1 MTSGHRIALIGAPG
15 AGKTMVGRA
24 LADRLGVP
32 FVDVDAAIETQ
43 QGRLIREIFAD
54 SGEAHFRVLE
64 RDATVAALTGPGVV
78 AVGSGAVLTP
88 EVAEELRAATVIWL
102 KVSVPQAS
110 RRLGLNQAGVLVLG
124 NLRATL
130 IKQLTERT
138 PVYQNLATISV
149 DTDHVEVAAIVE
161 QLVAELKEDDR

>member
-1 MTSGHRIALIGAPG
+1 MRTLQNI
-15 AGKTMVGRA
+15 
-24 LADRLGVP
+24 
-32 FVDVDAAIETQ
+32 
-43 QGRLIREIFAD
+43 
-54 SGEAHFRVLE
+54 
-64 RDATVAALTGPGVV
+64 VV
-78 AVGSGAVLTP
+78 C
-88 EVAEELRAATVIWL
+88 
-102 KVSVPQAS
+102 
-110 RRLGLNQAGVLVLG
+110 GLNQAGVLVLG

>member
-1 MTSGHRIALIGAPG
+1 MTSGRSIALIGAPG
-15 AGKTMVGRA
+15 AGKTTVGHA
-24 LADRLGVP
+24 LARRLGLP
-32 FVDVDAAIETQ
+32 FVDVDAAIEAG

-54 SGEAHFRVLE
+54 SGEAHFRALE
-64 RDATVAALTGPGVV
+64 RDATVTALGGAGVV
-78 AVGSGAVLTP
+78 AVGSGAVLSS
-88 EVAEELRAATVIWL
+88 EVADALRAVTVIWL
-102 KVSVPQAS
+102 KVSVAQAS

-161 QLVAELKEDDR
+161 QLMAELKEDDR

>member
-1 MTSGHRIALIGAPG
+1 MTL
-15 AGKTMVGRA
+15 
-24 LADRLGVP
+24 
-32 FVDVDAAIETQ
+32 
-43 QGRLIREIFAD
+43 
-54 SGEAHFRVLE
+54 
-64 RDATVAALTGPGVV
+64 RDY
-78 AVGSGAVLTP
+78 S
-88 EVAEELRAATVIWL
+88 EVADALRDVTVVWL
-102 KVSVPQAS
+102 QVSVAQAS

-130 IKQLTERT
+130 IKQLAERT

>member
-149 DTDHVEVAAIVE
+149 DTDHAEVAAIVE
-161 QLVAELKEDDR
+161 QVMAELKEDDR